1 MKNHLL
7 LGGLIG
13 ALISLPAPGARAEVA
28 HVTADTHVNFNRP
41 AQRNGNRQ
49 RVVVGNFNGRGVRH
63 AFVRFADSTL
73 EPGTGLS
80 AGTLRLWVRTVQT
93 PGSLD
98 VHPVLDPWQ
107 EDTLRAAAPP
117 GLDTAVATVAIVAAD
132 AGNFERSIS
141 RR

>member
-13 ALISLPAPGARAEVA
+13 VLIFLLAPSARAEIA

-49 RVVVGNFNGRGVRH
+49 RLVVGNFNDRGVRH

-73 EPGTGLS
+73 EPGTGLR
-80 AGTLRLWVRTVQT
+80 AGTLRL
-93 PGSLD
+93 
-98 VHPVLDPWQ
+98 
-107 EDTLRAAAPP
+107 
-117 GLDTAVATVAIVAAD
+117 
-132 AGNFERSIS
+132 
-141 RR
+141 

>member
-13 ALISLPAPGARAEVA
+13 ALIFLPAPSAHAEIA

-49 RVVVGNFNGRGVRH
+49 RVVVGNFNDRGVRH

-73 EPGTGLS
+73 EPGTVLS

-93 PGSLD
+93 PGSFD
-98 VHPVLDPWQ
+98 IHPIMESWQ

-117 GLDTAVATVAIVAAD
+117 
-132 AGNFERSIS
+132 RS
-141 RR
+141 RHGRCDGRDRCCRCG